1 MKKNLTLNLKLDS
14 TALKVC
20 EADLERVS
28 NFFLQFFLIFFSKCI
43 HSSFLIVNLLI
54 LK

>member
-28 NFFLQFFLIFFSKCI
+28 NFFK
-43 HSSFLIVNLLI
+43 I
-54 LK
+54 LFNILF